1 MPTFNRQAML
11 DLAVESVRAQT
22 LNEFELLVIDDAST
36 DGTAEMLAKKAR
48 ADQRIRI
55 MRLATN
61 GGCNAARN
69 MGISQARGR
78 YFAFLDDDDIFLPER
93 LERTVTKLEKT
104 PELEV
109 IFSHFGFIDLQG
121 RALPWRHKFLP
132 IGETTTP
139 GEQVFPML
147 YCDWGWIP
155 TSTLTVRAE
164 RLATLAYP
172 ESRRS
177 DNDAVFHAQLAAS
190 GASFAQLAC
199 TLALVRRD
207 PSYASMSRNR
217 KALLSA
223 RRASLIFL
231 RNWLLHEKITRF
243 NDLHTRA
250 WSNQLIN
257 EAEFNRGMPGL
268 CLLIC
273 AIGYWPSNPRILR
286 YLRRRV
292 FARK

>member
-11 DLAVESVRAQT
+11 ELAVESVRAQT
-22 LNEFELLVIDDAST
+22 LDDFELLVIDDAST
-36 DGTAEMLAKKAR
+36 DGTAEVLARKAHLDR
-48 ADQRIRI
+48 RIRP
-55 MRLATN
+55 MRVGIN

-69 MGISQARGR
+69 MGIRQARGR
-78 YFAFLDDDDIFLPER
+78 YLAFLDDDDMFLPER
-93 LERTVTKLEKT
+93 LEQTVTRLEET

-109 IFSHFGFIDLQG
+109 IFSRFGFIDAQG
-121 RALPWRHKFLP
+121 RASPSRYRFLP
-132 IGETTTP
+132 IGETPTP
-139 GEQVFPML
+139 GKLVFPML

-164 RLATLAYP
+164 RLADLRYP
-172 ESRRS
+172 ESRKS

-190 GASFAQLAC
+190 GASFGQLAC

-217 KALLSA
+217 KALLSD
-223 RRASLIFL
+223 RRASLVFL
-231 RNWLLHEKITRF
+231 SNWLLQEKITSF
-243 NDLHTRA
+243 NDLHRRA

-257 EAEFNRGMPGL
+257 EAEFKGGMSGL

-273 AIGYWPSNPRILR
+273 AIGYWPSNPLVLP

-292 FARK
+292 LARL